1 MRRVYYSLTY
11 VANKWKGK
19 WNNESA
25 KAELK
30 RLQAQLAEAKDELS
44 QTQKDREY
52 DIRKE
57 GYQGLSDDLN
67 NALQDTLDEVKYNAS
82 KQEEVISFGD
92 NNNDILM
99 IKNAGLGIA
108 MGHSNEQ
115 VKKVANFIT
124 KTNDEDGVAKALE
137 NIVL

>member
-1 MRRVYYSLTY
+1 MRRVYRSLTY
-11 VANKWKGK
+11 VANKWKDK

-30 RLQAQLAEAKDELS
+30 RLQAQLADAKDELS

-67 NALQDTLDEVKYNAS
+67 SALEDTLDEVKYNSS
-82 KQEEVISFGD
+82 KQEQVISEMLNHVVITTRMLTTRLIKLSVTQALSHPMIF
-92 NNNDILM
+92 NKIL
-99 IKNAGLGIA
+99 A
-108 MGHSNEQ
+108 
-115 VKKVANFIT
+115 T
-124 KTNDEDGVAKALE
+124 
-137 NIVL
+137 

>member
-1 MRRVYYSLTY
+1 MKME
-11 VANKWKGK
+11 N
-19 WNNESA
+19 
-25 KAELK
+25 
-30 RLQAQLAEAKDELS
+30 
-44 QTQKDREY
+44 
-52 DIRKE
+52 I
-57 GYQGLSDDLN
+57 
-67 NALQDTLDEVKYNAS
+67 